1 MEIKHLSKVRLKSDN
16 TNKIYVV
23 RCEVYPWMK
32 EIDIASEDD
41 LSDRKLVSIDDV
53 ELVDD

>member
-1 MEIKHLSKVRLKSDN
+1 MTIDHLSKVRLKSDSI
-16 TNKIYVV
+16 NKIYVV
-23 RCEVYPWMK
+23 RCKVYPWMK
-32 EIDIASEDD
+32 DIDIAPEDD